1 MEKYF
6 KKDNN
11 KVLMQNLIKD
21 SHMDKKFE
29 TPSNYISSLIQR
41 FTKPKRYKLLKKS
54 KDRIEK
60 ELDLVQFVLRMRF
73 LLFGLMGRLT
83 RQQRLFVDKFQQLRV
98 YESSFS
104 NGSSGSNN
112 NGLRDGIWAQ
122 N

>member
-112 NGLRDGIWAQ
+112 NGLRDGIWA
-122 N
+122 